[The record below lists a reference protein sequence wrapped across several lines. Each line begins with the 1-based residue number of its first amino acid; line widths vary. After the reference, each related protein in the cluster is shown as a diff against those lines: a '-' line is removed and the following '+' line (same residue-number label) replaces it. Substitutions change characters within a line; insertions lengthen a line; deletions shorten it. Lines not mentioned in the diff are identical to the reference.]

1 MARGFTQIYGQ
12 DFEETSVLIIYID
25 SLRMLI
31 VIAAVEDMKA
41 EQVNVNNAFT
51 ESKLRETI
59 YIKPPPDVLIKSGST
74 FRLL

>member
-12 DFEETSVLIIYID
+12 DFEETFALTIRID

-31 VIAAVEDMKA
+31 VIAAVEDMEA
-41 EQVNVNNAFT
+41 EQVDVNNAFI

-59 YIKPPPDVLIKSGST
+59 YMKPPSSVSIKSGST
-74 FRLL
+74 LQLL